1 MLRAVR
7 VSLMSDSGSV
17 ETPSAA
23 TIITSLHDTVDDLEV
38 YHLEEET
45 GRSVKRWW
53 APAAGGRTLSPIS
66 SRRPLPAPRRRVIG
80 QELGTAPR
88 DVVQK

>member
-1 MLRAVR
+1 MIERTDSFWMLRAVR
-7 VSLMSDSGSV
+7 MSLMSDSGSV

-53 APAAGGRTLSPIS
+53 APAAGPHTKPHLF
-66 SRRPLPAPRRRVIG
+66 A
-80 QELGTAPR
+80 
-88 DVVQK
+88 